1 MTLKIQNFNINEE
14 RILIIGP
21 IYDRTEKLF
30 ALNLLCKPNDILVF
44 LGDVCYPYKNTAE
57 VVKRLNE
64 LTTFFEGKKSYYVLG
79 DHDLVFK
86 SQVAS
91 SNADAYDWLDYKML
105 GVRFTFKNNTNLLVI
120 HGGILP
126 KHKKMSDLDDD
137 PEISFVTET
146 GDKKN
151 WHKIYNGRFGYV
163 VSSHPPTKDNQIK
176 TYKYSTS
183 IDTKD
188 VLAVQEFTKTGLGQ
202 TFYL

>member
-1 MTLKIQNFNINEE
+1 M
-14 RILIIGP
+14 
-21 IYDRTEKLF
+21 DKLF
-30 ALNLLCKPNDILVF
+30 ALNLMHKPNDILVF
-44 LGDVCYPYKNTAE
+44 LGDACYPYKNTAE

-163 VSSHPPTKDNQIK
+163 ISSHAPSKDAQVKI
-176 TYKYSTS
+176 YKHSTS
-183 IDTKD
+183 LDTRVHETD